1 MQQRKKIGGILDRR
15 FGENDPTMTPEEK
28 ALERFVK
35 ERQKGNRK
43 GALFDLEDAQE
54 DGQITHFGE
63 SLSLDRPSR
72 LDDFKELEIEVSD
85 AESLNQLDGERPSKR
100 RRIIE
105 EPQVQ
110 DDEDVAPP
118 ERSKTKGEVMN
129 EVIAKSKLHK
139 YERQQAKEEDDDLRA
154 ELDKGLR
161 DVFALLRENP
171 RAHAPALKQE
181 MPDAAMNP
189 DRAALLN
196 GKDRAEADREYDER
210 LRQMVFDQRSKP
222 TDRTLTEG
230 ERLQHDA
237 QKLREL
243 EERRLKRMRG
253 EPDSSEEEDSVERP
267 GLENDED
274 MDQDEGNAF
283 GLGTGLLGQNGD
295 CGLGVEDE
303 DEFIIE
309 DNLVANGSDPD
320 LSGSEEN
327 EESENESS
335 DVGKDEDDTE
345 FTQGLLSNDDAGRK
359 ELLASSAPDGKIMIN
374 DGSIDLAY
382 IYPCPLS
389 HEELLQITKDVPI
402 NSFNTVIQR
411 IRALYHPKLH
421 CDNKA
426 KLAAFSV
433 VLVEH
438 IPFLANQSGHPPF
451 SILEAIIRHVHS
463 LSKMFSEEIGRAFQS
478 HLKYLHADRPTAPKP
493 GDLIILAAVGSIFP
507 TSDHFHQVVTPAA
520 LCMTRYLSQKIPQS
534 LSDIAN
540 GTYIQSLY
548 LQYQR
553 VSKRYVPELVNY
565 TLATLLTLAP
575 VKGNHLTRSFP
586 YKAPGARL
594 HIEGTSTSL
603 KHVSRMLKFADIFP
617 AEEASAADIEA
628 LKLALL
634 NSHLRMIGTMA
645 NIWSEK
651 LAFCEIFTPLL
662 SLLQHLASKPCSAR
676 LTDEIKVNRLP
687 YGQNFHSLNLV
698 LLTFS
703 ESRHMSRNS
712 SKRSALCSVNPVSHV
727 FPLLYT
733 TIVPSL

>member
-1 MQQRKKIGGILDRR
+1 M
-15 FGENDPTMTPEEK
+15 NPEEK

-35 ERQKGNRK
+35 ERLKGNSK
-43 GALFDLEDAQE
+43 GARFDLEAE
-54 DGQITHFGE
+54 EGGQITHFGE
-63 SLSLDRPSR
+63 SLSFDRPSR
-72 LDDFKELEIEVSD
+72 VDDFKELEIEVSD
-85 AESLNQLDGERPSKR
+85 AESLNQIDGERPLKR
-100 RRIIE
+100 RRIFE
-105 EPQVQ
+105 EPKVR
-110 DDEDVAPP
+110 DDADVAPP
-118 ERSKTKGEVMN
+118 ERPKTKKEVMN
-129 EVIAKSKLHK
+129 EIISKSKLHK
-139 YERQQAKEEDDDLRA
+139 YERQQAKEEDDDLRD

-171 RAHAPALKQE
+171 RAPAQAQKQE
-181 MPDAAMNP
+181 RPDAAMNP

-210 LRQMVFDQRSKP
+210 LRQMIFDQRSKP
-222 TDRTLTEG
+222 TDRTLTE
-230 ERLQHDA
+230 EEKLQHDA
-237 QKLREL
+237 QKLKEL
-243 EERRLKRMRG
+243 EERRLRRMRG
-253 EPDSSEEEDSVERP
+253 EPDSSEEEDSEERRD
-267 GLENDED
+267 LENDEG
-274 MDQDEGNAF
+274 MDHEEGNAF
-283 GLGTGLLGQNGD
+283 GLGPGLLGQNGD
-295 CGLGVEDE
+295 RELGVEDE
-303 DEFIIE
+303 DDFIIE
-309 DNLVANGSDPD
+309 ENLVANGSDLD
-320 LSGSEEN
+320 LSGSEMN
-327 EESENESS
+327 AESENDYS

-345 FTQGLLSNDDAGRK
+345 FTQGLLSNEDAGRK
-359 ELLASSAPDGKIMIN
+359 ELLASSANDGRPTTN

-389 HEELLQITKDVPI
+389 HEDLLHITKDVPI

-438 IPFLANQSGHPPF
+438 ISFLANQSGHPPF
-451 SILEAIIRHVHS
+451 SVLEAIIRHIHS

-478 HLKYLHADRPTAPKP
+478 HLKSLHADRSTAPKP
-493 GDLIILAAVGSIFP
+493 GDLIILTAIGSIFP

-534 LSDIAN
+534 LSDIAV
-540 GTYIQSLY
+540 GTYIQNLC

-565 TLATLLTLAP
+565 TLGTLLTLAP
-575 VKGNHLTRSFP
+575 VKGNHLIRSLP
-586 YKAPGARL
+586 CHSPGTRL
-594 HIEGTSTSL
+594 HIEGTPTSL
-603 KHVSRMLKFADIFP
+603 KYASRLLRFADIIP

-645 NIWSEK
+645 NIWSDK

-662 SLLQHLASKPCSAR
+662 SLLQHLASKPCSAK

-687 YGQNFHSLNLV
+687 YGQPFPFPQFCLTNL
-698 LLTFS
+698 L
-703 ESRHMSRNS
+703 
-712 SKRSALCSVNPVSHV
+712 
-727 FPLLYT
+727 
-733 TIVPSL
+733 

>member
-1 MQQRKKIGGILDRR
+1 M
-15 FGENDPTMTPEEK
+15 NPEEK

-43 GALFDLEDAQE
+43 GALFDLEGAEE

-63 SLSLDRPSR
+63 SLSFDRPSR
-72 LDDFKELEIEVSD
+72 LDDFKELDTEVPD
-85 AESLNQLDGERPSKR
+85 AESLKQLDGERPSKR

-105 EPQVQ
+105 EPEVQ
-110 DDEDVAPP
+110 DDADEAPP
-118 ERSKTKGEVMN
+118 ERPKSKKEVMN

-139 YERQQAKEEDDDLRA
+139 YERQQAKEDDDDLRA
-154 ELDKGLR
+154 ELDKGLK

-171 RAHAPALKQE
+171 RAPAPAQKQE
-181 MPDAAMNP
+181 RSDAAMNP

-196 GKDRAEADREYDER
+196 GKDRAEADMEYDER
-210 LRQMVFDQRSKP
+210 LRQMIFDHRSKP

-230 ERLQHDA
+230 EKLQHEA
-237 QKLREL
+237 QKLKEL
-243 EERRLKRMRG
+243 EEGRLRRMRG
-253 EPDSSEEEDSVERP
+253 EPDSSEGEGSIERK

-274 MDQDEGNAF
+274 MDQQEGNAF
-283 GLGTGLLGQNGD
+283 GLGPGLLGQNGD
-295 CGLGVEDE
+295 RELGVEDE
-303 DEFIIE
+303 DDFIIE
-309 DNLVANGSDPD
+309 EHLLANGSDLN
-320 LSGSEEN
+320 LSGSEMN

-335 DVGKDEDDTE
+335 DVGKDQDDTE
-345 FTQGLLSNDDAGRK
+345 FTQGLLSNEDAGRK
-359 ELLASSAPDGKIMIN
+359 ELLASTAHDGRPTTN

-382 IYPCPLS
+382 VYPCPLN
-389 HEELLQITKDVPI
+389 HEELLHITKDVPI

-438 IPFLANQSGHPPF
+438 ISFLANQSGHPPF
-451 SILEAIIRHVHS
+451 SVLEAIIRHVHS

-478 HLKYLHADRPTAPKP
+478 HLKSLHAERPTAPKP
-493 GDLIILAAVGSIFP
+493 GDLIILTAVGSIFP

-534 LSDIAN
+534 LSDIAI
-540 GTYIQSLY
+540 GTYIQNLC

-553 VSKRYVPELVNY
+553 VSKRYVPEWVNY
-565 TLATLLTLAP
+565 TLGTLLTLAP
-575 VKGNHLTRSFP
+575 VKGNHLIRSFP
-586 YKAPGARL
+586 YHTPGTRL
-594 HIEGTSTSL
+594 HIEGTPTSL
-603 KHVSRMLKFADIFP
+603 KHVSRLLRFADVIP

-634 NSHLRMIGTMA
+634 NSHLKMIGTMA
-645 NIWSEK
+645 NIWSDK

-662 SLLQHLASKPCSAR
+662 SLLQHLASKPCSAK
-676 LTDEIKVNRLP
+676 LTDEIKVNHLP
-687 YGQNFHSLNLV
+687 CGQTFPFPQSCFTHLV
-698 LLTFS
+698 
-703 ESRHMSRNS
+703 
-712 SKRSALCSVNPVSHV
+712 
-727 FPLLYT
+727 
-733 TIVPSL
+733 

>member
-1 MQQRKKIGGILDRR
+1 M
-15 FGENDPTMTPEEK
+15 NPEEK

-35 ERQKGNRK
+35 ERQKENSK
-43 GALFDLEDAQE
+43 GARFDLEDAE
-54 DGQITHFGE
+54 EGGQITHFGE
-63 SLSLDRPSR
+63 SLSFDRPSR
-72 LDDFKELEIEVSD
+72 VDDFKELEIEVSD
-85 AESLNQLDGERPSKR
+85 AESLNQIDGERPLKR
-100 RRIIE
+100 RRLFE
-105 EPQVQ
+105 EPKVQ
-110 DDEDVAPP
+110 DDADVAPP
-118 ERSKTKGEVMN
+118 ERPKTKKEVMN
-129 EVIAKSKLHK
+129 EIISKSKLHK
-139 YERQQAKEEDDDLRA
+139 YERQQAKEEDDDLRD

-171 RAHAPALKQE
+171 RAPAQAQKQE
-181 MPDAAMNP
+181 RPDAAMNP

-210 LRQMVFDQRSKP
+210 LRQMIFDQRSKP

-230 ERLQHDA
+230 EKLQHDA
-237 QKLREL
+237 QKLKEL
-243 EERRLKRMRG
+243 EERRLRRMRG
-253 EPDSSEEEDSVERP
+253 EPDSSEEEGSVERK

-274 MDQDEGNAF
+274 MDHEEGDAF
-283 GLGTGLLGQNGD
+283 GLGPGLLGQNENRE
-295 CGLGVEDE
+295 LGVEDE
-303 DEFIIE
+303 DDFIIE
-309 DNLVANGSDPD
+309 ENLIANRSDLD
-320 LSGSEEN
+320 LSGSEMN
-327 EESENESS
+327 EESENDSS

-345 FTQGLLSNDDAGRK
+345 FTQGLLSNEDVGRK
-359 ELLASSAPDGKIMIN
+359 ELLASSAQDGRPTTN

-389 HEELLQITKDVPI
+389 HEDLLHITKDVPI

-438 IPFLANQSGHPPF
+438 ISFLANQSGHPPF
-451 SILEAIIRHVHS
+451 SVLEAIIRHVHS

-478 HLKYLHADRPTAPKP
+478 HLKSLHADRSTAPKP
-493 GDLIILAAVGSIFP
+493 GDLIILTAIGSVFP

-534 LSDIAN
+534 LSDIAV
-540 GTYIQSLY
+540 GTYVQNLC

-565 TLATLLTLAP
+565 TLGTLLTLAP
-575 VKGNHLTRSFP
+575 VKGNHLLRSFP
-586 YKAPGARL
+586 YHSPGTRL
-594 HIEGTSTSL
+594 HIEGTPTSL
-603 KHVSRMLKFADIFP
+603 KYASRLLRFADIIP
-617 AEEASAADIEA
+617 TEEASAADIEA

-645 NIWSEK
+645 NIWSDK

-662 SLLQHLASKPCSAR
+662 SLLQHLASKPCSAK
-676 LTDEIKVNRLP
+676 LTDEIKVNHLAYCQP
-687 YGQNFHSLNLV
+687 FPFLNFV
-698 LLTFS
+698 LLTF
-703 ESRHMSRNS
+703 
-712 SKRSALCSVNPVSHV
+712 
-727 FPLLYT
+727 
-733 TIVPSL
+733 